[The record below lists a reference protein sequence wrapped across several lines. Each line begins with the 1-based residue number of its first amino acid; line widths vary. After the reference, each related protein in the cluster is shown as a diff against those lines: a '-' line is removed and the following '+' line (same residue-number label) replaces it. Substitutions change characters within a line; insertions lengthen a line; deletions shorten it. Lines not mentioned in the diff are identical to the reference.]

1 MVVVSSQAKTHNT
14 LHSQPIVLWSVEW
27 VYKVVVCQQEFSMMN
42 GLFSI
47 TPTTEAM
54 NSGRLRVSFL
64 STNTNV
70 GAGDKT
76 PNYLL
81 HPPLFITFVGV
92 SLIFILLIN

>member
-47 TPTTEAM
+47 TLNGLKLPEDGELEVLHFQPNTKFYGSAKLHLPT
-54 NSGRLRVSFL
+54 GRQV
-64 STNTNV
+64 
-70 GAGDKT
+70 
-76 PNYLL
+76 
-81 HPPLFITFVGV
+81 
-92 SLIFILLIN
+92 